1 MSKRKTLIDSDSD
14 DDGGSGSDMD
24 SELLALAKKKKKVKE
39 NSSGSESSGGM
50 SPKQTVRTKT
60 KIASDSDSETTDS
73 DSDWDTPSKGKK
85 KKKAKPASVAKP
97 KASQDSDTDESKD
110 EKGSASEP
118 EEGEVSSSG
127 SSRSSDVD
135 LDEEFDDG
143 LDENM
148 IGDDEDRAR
157 LEQMTEKER
166 EQEIYNR
173 IEKREVLRTRFEIE
187 KKLRLAKKKDQR
199 KKKEKE
205 GDKTK
210 VEKARPAPTTDR
222 KAALEEKR
230 SGRMDKF
237 AALKM
242 RREER
247 ERKALEEKEK
257 EDKKREKKEE
267 ERRKKEEEKEE
278 RRSSSGSDSDDEKS
292 KKSKLKT
299 SEVFSSDDSG
309 SDSDKSRK
317 SVKSDKSDKSDK
329 SEKKKSRRRSSSS
342 SSSSSSSDSDSGR
355 SDASDR
361 KPKAVSCREDIE
373 RIRLSRHKLERF
385 VHLPIFNKAALGCF
399 VRIGIGNNNGRPVY
413 RVAEITE
420 VVETAKIYQLGNTRT
435 NKGLR
440 LRHGTQERVF
450 RLEFV
455 SNSPFSES
463 EYNKWVEDCAAHGT
477 DMLMMEQ
484 IARRE
489 KDIKGLVYYQY
500 TSEDIDKMIEEKAR
514 FNRNPTNFAVAKTL
528 LMKEKDMALEKGEDA
543 LVEELNEKLSELE
556 DKANSLDKR
565 RSATISSIS
574 YINERNRKD
583 NVDKAER
590 AILAEIAARKGGV
603 DDDPFTRV
611 KCRPTISTKFSK
623 NQEVNS
629 SEALVQIEEDKKKK
643 EADDKKKAVELEKEK
658 EKSSKKKDDER
669 KKFQSECLFAAH
681 DFDVKIDLDVSMP
694 VSSPLAPKTVSNI
707 TANGSPMNSA
717 PRRSLNLEEYKKKK
731 GLI

>member
-1 MSKRKTLIDSDSD
+1 MMARQTVQMAALNR
-14 DDGGSGSDMD
+14 GSTQRCIST
-24 SELLALAKKKKKVKE
+24 ELLALAKKKKVKS
-39 NSSGSESSGGM
+39 NSSDSDSSGGM
-50 SPKQTVRTKT
+50 SPKQNVRNKT

-85 KKKAKPASVAKP
+85 KKTKPASVKKT
-97 KASQDSDTDESKD
+97 KASQESDSDESKD

-118 EEGEVSSSG
+118 EEGEVSDSG
-127 SSRSSDVD
+127 SSGSSDVD

-148 IGDDEDRAR
+148 IGDEEDRAR

-210 VEKARPAPTTDR
+210 AEKVRPAPVQDR

-257 EDKKREKKEE
+257 EDRKREKKEE

-278 RRSSSGSDSDDEKS
+278 ERRSDSDSDSDDEKS

-309 SDSDKSRK
+309 SDSDKSRN
-317 SVKSDKSDKSDK
+317 SDK
-329 SEKKKSRRRSSSS
+329 SEKKKSPKRRSSSS

-355 SDASDR
+355 SDNSER
-361 KPKAVSCREDIE
+361 ERPKAVSCKEDLE
-373 RIRLSRHKLERF
+373 RIRLSRFKMERF
-385 VHLPIFNKAALGCF
+385 VHLPIFNKAVIGCF

-455 SNSPFSES
+455 SNSPFTES

-477 DMLMMEQ
+477 DILMMEQ
-484 IARRE
+484 VAKKE

-500 TSEDIDKMIEEKAR
+500 TSDDIDKMIEEKAR

-528 LMKEKDMALEKGEDA
+528 LMKEKDMALQKGEDA
-543 LVEELNEKLSELE
+543 LVEELNEKLMELE

-574 YINERNRKD
+574 YINERNRKN
-583 NVDKAER
+583 NVEKAER
-590 AILAEIAARKGGV
+590 AILAEIAARKGV
-603 DDDPFTRV
+603 QEDDPFTRV
-611 KCRPTISTKFSK
+611 KCRPTISTKVSK
-623 NQEVNS
+623 EPEINS
-629 SEALVQIEEDKKKK
+629 STALLLQEAEKKKK
-643 EADDKKKAVELEKEK
+643 EEEKKKSAEVEKEK
-658 EKSSKKKDDER
+658 EKVTKKNNDER
-669 KKFQSECLFAAH
+669 KKVQSECLFAAH

-694 VSSPLAPKTVSNI
+694 VTSPTIQKAL
-707 TANGSPMNSA
+707 
-717 PRRSLNLEEYKKKK
+717 
-731 GLI
+731 